1 MLDAI
6 ASRLSE
12 CEVSASRISHID
24 IRCYAPYRL
33 RPMARTTVDIDD
45 PVLDDLRRLQRK
57 QGKSLGRLISDLLS
71 SALSQ
76 QKNTAPRKK
85 TLQWISRNMGE
96 PLVDLDDKDAVQ
108 AVLDEESARKL
119 KGRQ

>member
-1 MLDAI
+1 
-6 ASRLSE
+6 
-12 CEVSASRISHID
+12 
-24 IRCYAPYRL
+24 
-33 RPMARTTVDIDD
+33 MARTTVDIDD
-45 PVLDDLRRLQRK
+45 PVLDDLKRLQRK

-71 SALSQ
+71 RALSQ
-76 QKNTAPRKK
+76 EKNTAPRPKR
-85 TLQWISRNMGE
+85 LQWISKNMGE